1 MVNFTAFI
9 TLIMG
14 ITTFFK
20 NNIPGANIFTS
31 WSQKLLAAP
40 PQPYYDREGK
50 FTITYRG
57 IEEEYTVITPVY
69 LTTTFFTTTFT
80 AAPAITDAFAT
91 PTALPG
97 KELILFTGTV
107 TSPSFF
113 TLAKEFVCVMFT
125 LPPAVTVNAASV
137 VTAFLFG
144 TLLLLAYVGFLASSP
159 PAMTPEDLPY
169 LEEQVYEKDELLKR
183 LRRWHGEDLAELRG
197 RLQVQR
203 EGADERL
210 ATTIAKHNSA
220 MADKDHEILTL
231 RQALAGA
238 ELREEQVRFKSSD
251 EVIKMHKEIGHL
263 RSVVDDLDQK
273 LEDAGALAA
282 LGEEAQEKIKD
293 ADERAFA
300 AAQEALEAKQK
311 VKVAQE
317 SALAA
322 TQKALEADQKA
333 KDADERAIAAA
344 QQALEASLKVEA
356 AEKAH
361 KEKIVGERER
371 AQAVIDE
378 VKSKVNGLRDEVKIE
393 KYKVQDLRAEVKE
406 LKAGAVGAASV
417 PMPPI
422 LEGKS
427 TAARAKE
434 LRDRIVTAGSALG
447 ASSVSAPAPDAAAT
461 APTVA
466 APEPIAP
473 VAQQVPVVR
482 RRQHKTVGPF
492 PEPRSRQGRKK

>member
-9 TLIMG
+9 TFLMG

-20 NNIPGANIFTS
+20 DNIPGANIFTS

-57 IEEEYTVITPVY
+57 IEEEYTIITPVY

-91 PTALPG
+91 TTALPG

-113 TLAKEFVCVMFT
+113 TLAKEFVCAMFT
-125 LPPAVTVNAASV
+125 LPPAVTANAASV

-159 PAMTPEDLPY
+159 PVMQPEDVLY

-203 EGADERL
+203 EWADERL
-210 ATTIAKHNSA
+210 ATTIAGHKSA
-220 MADKDHEILTL
+220 MADKDREILAL
-231 RQALAGA
+231 RQELAGA
-238 ELREEQVRFKSSD
+238 DLREEQARFKSSD

-282 LGEEAQEKIKD
+282 LTEEAQEKVKD
-293 ADERAFA
+293 AEERA
-300 AAQEALEAKQK
+300 L
-311 VKVAQE
+311 
-317 SALAA
+317 
-322 TQKALEADQKA
+322 
-333 KDADERAIAAA
+333 AAA
-344 QQALEASLKVEA
+344 QQALEANQKVEA

-361 KEKIVGERER
+361 KEKIIAERER
-371 AQAVIDE
+371 AQAAIDKV
-378 VKSKVNGLRDEVKIE
+378 VKTAEEYRDKARVEE
-393 KYKVQDLRAEVKE
+393 YKVQDLRAEVKE

-417 PMPPI
+417 PMPPV
-422 LEGKS
+422 LVSKS
-427 TAARAKE
+427 SDTKAEEVRARLQAAANS
-434 LRDRIVTAGSALG
+434 TLG
-447 ASSVSAPAPDAAAT
+447 APSAPAPAPAPAAAT
-461 APTVA
+461 AAVAPAAA

-473 VAQQVPVVR
+473 GAQPEPAPVPRLR
-482 RRQHKTVGPF
+482 RHKIVGPF
-492 PEPRSRQGRKK
+492 PESRRQVRKK

>member
-80 AAPAITDAFAT
+80 EAPPITDAFAT
-91 PTALPG
+91 TTALPG

-113 TLAKEFVCVMFT
+113 TLAKEFVCAMFT
-125 LPPAVTVNAASV
+125 LPPAVTANAASV

-144 TLLLLAYVGFLASSP
+144 TLLLVAYVGFLASSP
-159 PAMTPEDLPY
+159 PVMQPEGLLY
-169 LEEQVYEKDELLKR
+169 LEEQVHEKDELLKR

-197 RLQVQR
+197 HLQVQR
-203 EGADERL
+203 EGADKRL
-210 ATTIAKHNSA
+210 ATTIAAHKSA
-220 MADKDHEILTL
+220 MADKDHEILAL
-231 RQALAGA
+231 RQELAGA
-238 ELREEQVRFKSSD
+238 DLREEQARFKSSD

-263 RSVVDDLDQK
+263 RRVVDDLDQK

-282 LGEEAQEKIKD
+282 LTEEAQEKVKD
-293 ADERAFA
+293 AE
-300 AAQEALEAKQK
+300 
-311 VKVAQE
+311 
-317 SALAA
+317 
-322 TQKALEADQKA
+322 
-333 KDADERAIAAA
+333 ERAIAAA
-344 QQALEASLKVEA
+344 QQALEANQKVEA

-361 KEKIVGERER
+361 KEKIIAERER
-371 AQAVIDE
+371 AQAAIDKV
-378 VKSKVNGLRDEVKIE
+378 VKTAGELKDQVRIKEYE
-393 KYKVQDLRAEVKE
+393 VQDLVAKVKE

-417 PMPPI
+417 PTPPI
-422 LEGKS
+422 LVGKS
-427 TAARAKE
+427 SDTVAEEMRARLQAA
-434 LRDRIVTAGSALG
+434 VPSASG
-447 ASSVSAPAPDAAAT
+447 TSSVPGPAAPDAAT
-461 APTVA
+461 AAPAAA

-473 VAQQVPVVR
+473 GAQQEQVR
-482 RRQHKTVGPF
+482 RIRRRAPVGPF
-492 PEPRSRQGRKK
+492 PEPRRQGGKK

>member
-9 TLIMG
+9 TLVMG

-57 IEEEYTVITPVY
+57 YEEEYTVITPVY
-69 LTTTFFTTTFT
+69 PTTTFFTTTFT
-80 AAPAITDAFAT
+80 AAPTITDAFAT

-113 TLAKEFVCVMFT
+113 TLAKEFVCAMFT
-125 LPPAVTVNAASV
+125 LPPAVTANAASV

-159 PAMTPEDLPY
+159 PVMTPEDLLY

-220 MADKDHEILTL
+220 MADKDHEILAL
-231 RQALAGA
+231 RQELAGA
-238 ELREEQVRFKSSD
+238 ELREEQARFKSSD

-273 LEDAGALAA
+273 LEDAGVLAA
-282 LGEEAQEKIKD
+282 LGEEAQEKI
-293 ADERAFA
+293 
-300 AAQEALEAKQK
+300 
-311 VKVAQE
+311 
-317 SALAA
+317 
-322 TQKALEADQKA
+322 

-356 AEKAH
+356 AEKAL
-361 KEKIVGERER
+361 KEKIAGERKR
-371 AQAVIDE
+371 AQAAIDE
-378 VKSKVNGLRDEVKIE
+378 VVAKANGLRDQVKIGE
-393 KYKVQDLRAEVKE
+393 YKIQDMRAEVKD

-427 TAARAKE
+427 TVTKE
-434 LRDRIVTAGSALG
+434 KEVRDRIQTAASTLG
-447 ASSVSAPAPDAAAT
+447 ALPVFAPAAPDAAAA

-473 VAQQVPVVR
+473 GAQQEQVR
-482 RRQHKTVGPF
+482 RIRRRAPVGPF
-492 PEPRSRQGRKK
+492 PDLRSRQGGKK

>member
-9 TLIMG
+9 TLLMG

-20 NNIPGANIFTS
+20 DNIPGANIFTS

-57 IEEEYTVITPVY
+57 IEEEYTIITPVY
-69 LTTTFFTTTFT
+69 LTTTFYTTTFT
-80 AAPAITDAFAT
+80 EAPAITDAFT
-91 PTALPG
+91 TTTALPG

-113 TLAKEFVCVMFT
+113 TLAKEFVCAMFT
-125 LPPAVTVNAASV
+125 LPPAVTANAASV

-159 PAMTPEDLPY
+159 PVMKPEDLLY

-203 EGADERL
+203 EWADERL
-210 ATTIAKHNSA
+210 ATTIAGHKSA
-220 MADKDHEILTL
+220 MADKDREILAL
-231 RQALAGA
+231 RQELAGA
-238 ELREEQVRFKSSD
+238 DLREEEARFKSSD

-263 RSVVDDLDQK
+263 RSVIDDLDQQ
-273 LEDAGALAA
+273 LETTGALAA
-282 LGEEAQEKIKD
+282 LTEEAQEKVKD
-293 ADERAFA
+293 AE
-300 AAQEALEAKQK
+300 
-311 VKVAQE
+311 
-317 SALAA
+317 
-322 TQKALEADQKA
+322 
-333 KDADERAIAAA
+333 ERAIAAA
-344 QQALEASLKVEA
+344 QQALEANQKVEA

-361 KEKIVGERER
+361 KEKTIAERER
-371 AQAVIDE
+371 AQAAIDKVVKTAYELQDE
-378 VKSKVNGLRDEVKIE
+378 VKVE
-393 KYKVQDLRAEVKE
+393 KYKVQDLRAEVKKLE
-406 LKAGAVGAASV
+406 ARVVGAAPV
-417 PMPPI
+417 PQRPV

-427 TAARAKE
+427 SDTRAKE
-434 LRDRIVTAGSALG
+434 VRDRLQAAAKSALG
-447 ASSVSAPAPDAAAT
+447 TSSAPEPAAPDAATAAPAAT
-461 APTVA
+461 

-473 VAQQVPVVR
+473 GAQQEQVR
-482 RRQHKTVGPF
+482 RIRRRAPVGPF
-492 PEPRSRQGRKK
+492 PDLRGRQGGKK

>member
-9 TLIMG
+9 TLLMG

-20 NNIPGANIFTS
+20 DNIPGANIFTS

-57 IEEEYTVITPVY
+57 IEEEYTIITPVY

-80 AAPAITDAFAT
+80 EAPPITDAFAT

-113 TLAKEFVCVMFT
+113 TLAKEFVCAMFT
-125 LPPAVTVNAASV
+125 LPPAVTANAASV

-159 PAMTPEDLPY
+159 PVMKHEDLLY
-169 LEEQVYEKDELLKR
+169 FEEQVYEKDELLKR

-197 RLQVQR
+197 RLQVQG
-203 EGADERL
+203 EWADERL
-210 ATTIAKHNSA
+210 ATTIAGHKSA
-220 MADKDHEILTL
+220 MADKDREILAL
-231 RQALAGA
+231 RQELAGA
-238 ELREEQVRFKSSD
+238 DLREEQARFKSSD

-263 RSVVDDLDQK
+263 RRVIDDLDQQ

-282 LGEEAQEKIKD
+282 LGEEAQEK
-293 ADERAFA
+293 
-300 AAQEALEAKQK
+300 
-311 VKVAQE
+311 VKVAE
-317 SALAA
+317 
-322 TQKALEADQKA
+322 
-333 KDADERAIAAA
+333 ERAIAAA
-344 QQALEASLKVEA
+344 QQALEANQKVEA

-361 KEKIVGERER
+361 KH
-371 AQAVIDE
+371 
-378 VKSKVNGLRDEVKIE
+378 
-393 KYKVQDLRAEVKE
+393 KVQDLEAKVKE

-422 LEGKS
+422 LVCKS
-427 TAARAKE
+427 AATKAEEMRAR
-434 LRDRIVTAGSALG
+434 LQAAVSSASG
-447 ASSVSAPAPDAAAT
+447 TSFVPAPAPAAAPAAAT
-461 APTVA
+461 TAPATAA

-473 VAQQVPVVR
+473 GAQQEQVR
-482 RRQHKTVGPF
+482 RVLRRRAPVGPF
-492 PEPRSRQGRKK
+492 PDLRPRQGGKK